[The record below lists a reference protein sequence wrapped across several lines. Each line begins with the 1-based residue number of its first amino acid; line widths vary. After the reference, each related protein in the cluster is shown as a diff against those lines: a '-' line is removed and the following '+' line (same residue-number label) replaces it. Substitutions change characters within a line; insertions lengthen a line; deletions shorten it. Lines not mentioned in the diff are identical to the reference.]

1 MVDVSQVFKL
11 VRSLE
16 FCMIGTFDLRYA
28 FISVLVTY
36 LKVAGQLE
44 KKTRVVFMLNVS
56 TLSMFSSSSNA
67 NCLVQT

>member
-11 VRSLE
+11 VRSLG
-16 FCMIGTFDLRYA
+16 FCMIGTSDLRYA

-44 KKTRVVFMLNVS
+44 KKTSVVFMLNVS
-56 TLSMFSSSSNA
+56 TLSMFTSCSDA